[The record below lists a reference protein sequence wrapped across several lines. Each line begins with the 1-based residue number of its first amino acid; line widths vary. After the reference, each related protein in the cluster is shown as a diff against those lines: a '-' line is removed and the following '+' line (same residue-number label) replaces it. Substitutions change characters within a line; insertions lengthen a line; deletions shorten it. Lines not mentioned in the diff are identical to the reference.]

1 MHRQRRLW
9 WWRDSRCPST
19 CEYSIAVTAL
29 AWSAE
34 AIIYR
39 RRHQVVSSQ
48 LCTRKCPI
56 SCTSEQLQIRRFS
69 FFGTVP
75 EVYLDTLGVVLL
87 FVWLA
92 CFLCLVEGSTL
103 IETMEGLPGQEIFQ
117 PCYRLTLCASST
129 YPILCTPEQVI
140 VTSIV
145 PSDFPAAISCH
156 LSMRG

>member
-1 MHRQRRLW
+1 MHSKMPNFLHFRAIAN
-9 WWRDSRCPST
+9 ST
-19 CEYSIAVTAL
+19 FF
-29 AWSAE
+29 
-34 AIIYR
+34 R
-39 RRHQVVSSQ
+39 
-48 LCTRKCPI
+48 
-56 SCTSEQLQIRRFS
+56 
-69 FFGTVP
+69 FGTVP

-156 LSMRG
+156 IIMGVLSSRILLRLASAEPPNLPPLSMRG

>member
-1 MHRQRRLW
+1 MPSSHELTIMHSKMPNSLHFRAIAN
-9 WWRDSRCPST
+9 ST
-19 CEYSIAVTAL
+19 FF
-29 AWSAE
+29 
-34 AIIYR
+34 R
-39 RRHQVVSSQ
+39 
-48 LCTRKCPI
+48 
-56 SCTSEQLQIRRFS
+56 
-69 FFGTVP
+69 FGTVP
-75 EVYLDTLGVVLL
+75 EVYLDTLGIVLL

-103 IETMEGLPGQEIFQ
+103 IETTEGLPGQEIFQ

-156 LSMRG
+156 IIMGVLSSRILLRLASAEPPNLPPLSMRG